1 MENAKKITIQI
12 SETLLKNA
20 QEQTGMGITETVR
33 RGLKLLASVK
43 AYNELRYL
51 RGKVKFSKSYK
62 QLKEDRVW

>member
-33 RGLKLLASVK
+33 RGIKLLASVK
-43 AYNELRYL
+43 AYNE
-51 RGKVKFSKSYK
+51 
-62 QLKEDRVW
+62 